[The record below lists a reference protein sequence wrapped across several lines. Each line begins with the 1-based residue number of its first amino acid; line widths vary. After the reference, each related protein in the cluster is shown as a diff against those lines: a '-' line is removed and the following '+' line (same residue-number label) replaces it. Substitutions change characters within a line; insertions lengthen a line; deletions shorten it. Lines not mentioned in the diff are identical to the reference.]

1 MEAEKGLKKA
11 EKTEKAD
18 FEAEKD
24 ASSQPDES
32 GTAEDAE
39 SGMVMTTTT
48 TTVEPKCGAETVC
61 HHQRMAS
68 ENSPVAVVGLLASRQ
83 DEGDGTEEV

>member
-1 MEAEKGLKKA
+1 LEAEKGLKKA

-39 SGMVMTTTT
+39 SGMTTTTT

-61 HHQRMAS
+61 HQRMAS
-68 ENSPVAVVGLLASRQ
+68 ENSPVAVVALLASRQ